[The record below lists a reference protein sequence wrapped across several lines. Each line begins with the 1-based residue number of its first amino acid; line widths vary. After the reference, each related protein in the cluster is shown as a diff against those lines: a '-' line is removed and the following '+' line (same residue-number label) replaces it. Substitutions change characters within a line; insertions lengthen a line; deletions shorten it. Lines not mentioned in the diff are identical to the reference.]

1 MTAFGRGQSSAAI
14 DQILVEIHSVNSRR
28 LEIIVN
34 LPGEL
39 TEFDPPLRKLIA
51 GAISRGR
58 VSVYVSNQ
66 RSAGRTPAFRVN
78 SELAKELK
86 AAYDE
91 LRESLGYAG
100 EVDFGILAGRPE
112 IIAPDTAPGDCEECW
127 AGIQTA
133 TKEALS
139 QLLAMKEKEGQ
150 NLRPSLEVNLDD
162 VEETL
167 SVIEGLAPGVLK
179 KHKARL
185 TERISEAF
193 PGLGDNEE
201 RVLREIA
208 LLADRLD
215 ISEEIARLRSHMK
228 QFGDLLDAA
237 EPAGRTL
244 QFLLQEMNREIN
256 TIGSKA
262 NDLAI
267 SREVVRGKAAM
278 EKLREQANN
287 LE

>member
-1 MTAFGRGQSSAAI
+1 MTAFGRGQSSAGI
-14 DQILVEIHSVNSRR
+14 EEILVEIHSVNSRR

-66 RSAGRTPAFRVN
+66 RSSGRSPAIRVN
-78 SELAKELK
+78 KELAKELK

-91 LRESLGYAG
+91 LRETLGYTG
-100 EVDFGILAGRPE
+100 ELEFGILAARPE
-112 IIAPDTAPGDCEECW
+112 IIAPDNTPGDSDTCW
-127 AGIQTA
+127 AGIQGA

-139 QLLAMKEKEGQ
+139 QLLAIKEKEGE
-150 NLRPSLEVNLDD
+150 NLRPSLEVDLDD
-162 VEETL
+162 VDETL
-167 SVIEGLAPGVLK
+167 RAIEGLAPGMLAQQQ
-179 KHKARL
+179 ARL

-215 ISEEIARLRSHMK
+215 ISEEITRLRSHMK
-228 QFGDLLDAA
+228 QFRELLDAP
-237 EPAGRTL
+237 EPAGRSL

-267 SREVVRGKAAM
+267 SRQVVRGKVAI